1 MTHASAAPS
10 VGTFMLNK
18 VPEVTLLFWVV
29 KIFSTTIG
37 ETGADFL
44 NGDLGLGLTGTTLV
58 AAVLLA
64 IALFFQMR
72 ARRYV
77 PALYWLVVVL
87 ISVTGTLITD
97 NLTDA
102 LGVSL
107 WTSTIVFS
115 VILAAVF
122 IAWFLREKTLSVHTI
137 TTRSRE
143 AFYWL
148 AILFTFALGTAAGD
162 LFGDELGLGFA
173 LSGLIF
179 AAAIAV
185 VTGAH
190 FFFKLNAVFAFWAA
204 YILTRPLGASFAD
217 WLSQSHKNGG
227 LGLGTQMTSL
237 IFLIGIVA
245 IVIYFTISEN
255 RKNAVAKGSDLA

>member
-1 MTHASAAPS
+1 MTDAQAKPS
-10 VGTFMLNK
+10 VGKFMLNK
-18 VPEVTLLFWVV
+18 VPEVTFLFWVV
-29 KIFSTTIG
+29 KVFSTTIG
-37 ETGADFL
+37 ETGADYL
-44 NGDLGLGLTGTTLV
+44 NGDLGFGLTGTT
-58 AAVLLA
+58 AVSFALLA
-64 IALFFQMR
+64 VALFFQMR
-72 ARRYV
+72 SRRYI
-77 PALYWLVVVL
+77 PGLYWLVVVL

-115 VILAAVF
+115 VILAVIF
-122 IAWFLREKTLSVHTI
+122 ITWFVKEKTLSVHTI

-143 AFYWL
+143 SFYWL

-190 FFFKLNAVFAFWAA
+190 YFFKLNAVFAFWAA
-204 YILTRPLGASFAD
+204 YVLTRPLGASFAD
-217 WLSQSHKNGG
+217 WLSQSHKHGG

-237 IFLIGIVA
+237 VFLLGIIA
-245 IVIYFTISEN
+245 IVIYFTFAENKKNTTLASE
-255 RKNAVAKGSDLA
+255 

>member
-1 MTHASAAPS
+1 MTDAAAKPS
-10 VGTFMLNK
+10 VGKFMLNK
-18 VPEVTLLFWVV
+18 VPEVTFLFWVV

-44 NGDLGLGLTGTTLV
+44 NGDLGFGLTGTTLV
-58 AAVLLA
+58 SFALLA
-64 IALFFQMR
+64 VALFFQMR
-72 ARRYV
+72 ATRYV
-77 PALYWLVVVL
+77 PGLYWLVVVL

-115 VILAAVF
+115 VILAVIF
-122 IAWFLREKTLSVHTI
+122 IAWFVKEKTLSVHSI

-143 AFYWL
+143 TFYWL

-185 VTGAH
+185 VAGAH

-204 YILTRPLGASFAD
+204 YVLTRPLGASFAD
-217 WLSQSHKNGG
+217 WLSQPPKHGG

-237 IFLIGIVA
+237 VFLVGIIA
-245 IVIYFTISEN
+245 IVIYFTIAENKKNNVAISE
-255 RKNAVAKGSDLA
+255 